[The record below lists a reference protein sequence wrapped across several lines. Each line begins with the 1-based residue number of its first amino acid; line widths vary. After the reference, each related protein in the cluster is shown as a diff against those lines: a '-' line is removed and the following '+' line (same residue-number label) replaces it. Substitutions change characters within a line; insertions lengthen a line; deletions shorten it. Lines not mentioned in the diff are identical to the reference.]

1 MYFIL
6 GNLQNE
12 YSSLLQEINNY
23 EFCTVSS
30 IEDLKS
36 GFVIS
41 QIILHSIRRQ
51 DLFTVIQGFS
61 KENILARWKVIID
74 FMRIH
79 FHLNLNDFLPDEIQN
94 DAGVLFIACKM
105 IIKSLS
111 KNPKKYSQGRMWS
124 SLNTSSSTIY
134 NTFNNNDQACD
145 PVSDLEDEKTSIHQ
159 WLQDLKLI
167 PPGIFMHEFMYRIR
181 YGISL
186 IELIKRLETEPARI
200 DGVVGK
206 PKSVADC
213 IKNINFV
220 LRFLRRSTNMNRR
233 FLYTSASVYEGNQEI
248 IYGLLADVRAF
259 YVKKKN
265 LSVRRSPSPKR
276 IMVHPATPKPSVA
289 KPAQISTTVKHSVV
303 EWITSLGLLQQLIF
317 SDSFTKNT
325 LENGT
330 LVCETI
336 LKLFRVDLEYFRTP
350 QNLEECQQNYVK
362 ALKFLENKPG
372 FKLSSEKIIV
382 SEESSWTILYE
393 IMNNH
398 YDKSGKSKIIVFQD
412 LEEKILEWL
421 KSESIISHSIVS
433 IFDVIP
439 LVQSGEILAELAK
452 TLFDATKL
460 RPNLDS
466 LEVIKSYLKIF
477 KKNPDFPKRF
487 TKSSYE
493 IYKGELVVVIGI
505 LEDLYNFSQTHA
517 RAQPKPL
524 QNVNEFNSFKKAKE
538 LEECLMRKDLKVGS
552 LTSPIL
558 PEFKNG
564 LKLCE
569 AIERVLGVRIEN
581 LVLAPR
587 TKAQALWNLRKG
599 FEVLY
604 GKFEFPVKY
613 VYLDDLIIS
622 GDGETIRDFLNDLIK
637 LS

>member
-12 YSSLLQEINNY
+12 FSSLLQEINNY

-74 FMRIH
+74 FMKIH
-79 FHLNLNDFLPDEIQN
+79 FHLNLSDFLPDEIQN

-111 KNPKKYSQGRMWS
+111 KNPKKYSQGRLWS

-134 NTFNNNDQACD
+134 KTFNNNDQVYD
-145 PVSDLEDEKTSIHQ
+145 PVSDLEDEKASIHQ

-167 PPGIFMHEFMYRIR
+167 PPGIFMHEFMYRVR

-186 IELIKRLETEPARI
+186 IELVKRLEIEPARI
-200 DGVVGK
+200 EGIVNK

-220 LRFLRRSTNMNRR
+220 LRFLRKNTGINRR
-233 FLYTSASVYEGNQEI
+233 FLYTSANVYEGNQEI
-248 IYGLLADVRAF
+248 IYGLLADIRAF
-259 YVKKKN
+259 YLQKKN

-276 IMVHPATPKPSVA
+276 VLLQPHTPKPTVA
-289 KPAQISTTVKHSVV
+289 KPAFISTTIKHSVV
-303 EWITSLGLLQQLIF
+303 EWITSIGLLQNLIF

-330 LVCETI
+330 LVCETVQ
-336 LKLFRVDLEYFRTP
+336 KLFRVDLEYFKTP
-350 QNLEECQQNYVK
+350 QNLEECQQNYIK
-362 ALKFLENKPG
+362 ALKFLEHRPG

-398 YDKSGKSKIIVFQD
+398 NDKSGKSKVIIFQD
-412 LEEKILEWL
+412 LEEKILSWL
-421 KSESIISHSIVS
+421 KQESIISQSITS

-452 TLFDATKL
+452 SLFGAAKL
-460 RPNLDS
+460 RPNLDN

-477 KKNPDFPKRF
+477 RKNPDFPNRF

-505 LEDLYNFSQTHA
+505 LEDLFNFSQTHA
-517 RAQPKPL
+517 RALPKPSH
-524 QNVNEFNSFKKAKE
+524 NMNEFNSFKKAKE
-538 LEECLMRKDLKVGS
+538 LEESLMRKDLKIGC
-552 LTSPIL
+552 LTNSNL

-569 AIERVLGVRIEN
+569 VIEKCLGLRIEN

-599 FEVLY
+599 FEALY

-613 VYLDDLIIS
+613 MYLDDLIIS